1 MFLRGSGI
9 CFVWMSLDVRKGNG
23 MMRVLFGMLCVACAA
38 GAAAGEVWV
47 KAGAAGGDGSKK
59 RPFATL
65 AQARDAVRAA
75 REKEAVGSGQL
86 AVGSKQGDAP
96 DAYTVRVAAGT
107 YALTEPFTLEPR
119 DSGVEYVG
127 AGMEKTR
134 VTGGI
139 VVGGWEETGDGVW
152 SVPVPA
158 GADGKP
164 AYFESLFVNGKRAV
178 RARHPNTGFFSPK
191 ALKQTLL
198 TNANPRAEYAVAELT
213 GAPGDLAPLAG
224 TPEAELRFA
233 QVVVHH
239 NWDTTRRIVLGF
251 DAATETLRTQGGKW
265 KPWNPWRT
273 NSLYYVENVRQA
285 FDAPGEWLYDG
296 ARGRILYR
304 PRKGERLPGSWW
316 GGAEIVA
323 PVPGLQTLVVFKG
336 DIEATNFVRN
346 IRFKDIAFL
355 YTDSPRRAD
364 QVEKA
369 FIAPGILGAADR
381 PGPTQFEPMQA
392 AARTEAA
399 VMADGAHDIA
409 FEDCEVA
416 HTGEYG
422 IWFRAGCVSN
432 RVLRCALDD
441 LGAGGIRIG
450 DPGGKGVSVTSN
462 AVAAA
467 AGPYWTAFNEVDN
480 CIVTRGGRFHASA
493 TAMWIGHSPDNRIT
507 HNEIRDHFYT
517 GVSVGWVWGYRGS
530 VAQRN
535 LVACNR
541 ISRIGQGALGD
552 MGGVYTL
559 GTSFGTVVRNNVIF
573 DVDSYT
579 YGGWGLYPDEGSEG
593 IVFENNLVYDTKDSS
608 FHQHYGRD
616 NIVRNNILAFSRQYQ
631 VAVTRAEPHRS
642 AVIEG
647 NIIYWERPGEGLAT
661 KRYRGTEKAKVDW
674 LRNLWWCADGPV
686 DFNGKTFE
694 EWQAEGRD
702 AGGLVADPLFEDPG
716 ARDFRLKRG
725 SPASAIGFKPFDFS
739 EAGVTGD
746 RAWRRRARR

>member
-1 MFLRGSGI
+1 MMKRMLSGV
-9 CFVWMSLDVRKGNG
+9 FVVCAVMAEAGG
-23 MMRVLFGMLCVACAA
+23 LFVAPDGTAD
-38 GAAAGEVWV
+38 
-47 KAGAAGGDGSKK
+47 GDGSRN

-65 AQARDAVRAA
+65 EQARDAVRGKRAA
-75 REKEAVGSGQL
+75 
-86 AVGSKQGDAP
+86 GDTGAF
-96 DAYTVRVAAGT
+96 TVRVRKGT
-107 YALTEPFTLEPR
+107 YLLTRPFELEPQ
-119 DSGVEYVG
+119 DSDVEYVG
-127 AGMEKTR
+127 EGAGRTC

-139 VVGGWEETGDGVW
+139 RVEGWMETGEGVW
-152 SVPVPA
+152 SAPVPTLP
-158 GADGKP
+158 DGSR
-164 AYFESLFVNGKRAV
+164 AYFESLYVNGRRAV
-178 RARHPNTGFFSPK
+178 RARHPNAGFFSPQ
-191 ALKQTLL
+191 AVKQTLL
-198 TNANPRAEYAVAELT
+198 TNANPRVEYAVAELT
-213 GAPGDLAPLAG
+213 GAPGDLTVLA
-224 TPEAELRFA
+224 EISAEEMPFA

-239 NWDTTRRIVLGF
+239 NWDTTRRIILGF
-251 DAATETLRTQGGKW
+251 DAASGTLRTQGGKW

-273 NSLYYVENVRQA
+273 NSLYYVENVRAA
-285 FDAPGEWLYDG
+285 FDAPGEWFYDG
-296 ARGRILYR
+296 PGGHVLYR
-304 PRKGERLPGSWW
+304 PRKGERLPGSWL
-316 GGAEIVA
+316 GGVEIVA

-336 DIEATNFVRN
+336 DIAATHFVRN
-346 IRFKDIAFL
+346 IRFRDISFQ
-355 YTDSPRRAD
+355 YTDSPRRID
-364 QVEKA
+364 QVDKA
-369 FIAPGILGAADR
+369 FLPPEVCGAADK

-399 VMADGAHDIA
+399 VMADGAHGIA
-409 FEDCEVA
+409 FENCEVA

-432 RVLRCALDD
+432 RILRCALTD
-441 LGAGGIRIG
+441 LGAGGVRIG
-450 DPGGKGVSVTSN
+450 DPGGKGVSITSN

-467 AGPYWTAFNEVDN
+467 SGPYWTAFNEMDN

-493 TAMWIGHSPDNRIT
+493 TAVWIGHSPDNRIT

-517 GVSVGWVWGYRGS
+517 GVSVGWVWGYKGS

-535 LVACNR
+535 LIAYNR

-647 NIIYWERPGEGLAT
+647 NIIYWARPGEGLAT
-661 KRYRGTEKAKVDW
+661 KRYRGTEKAEIDW
-674 LRNLWWCADGPV
+674 LRNLWWCVDGPT
-686 DFNGKTFE
+686 DFSGKTFI

-702 AGGLVADPLFEDPG
+702 AGGRVADPLFKNPQ
-716 ARDFRLKRG
+716 ARDFRLRRG
-725 SPASAIGFKPFDFS
+725 SPALAVGFRPFDS
-739 EAGVTGD
+739 AEAGVYGD
-746 RAWRRRARR
+746 RAWRRRAHE